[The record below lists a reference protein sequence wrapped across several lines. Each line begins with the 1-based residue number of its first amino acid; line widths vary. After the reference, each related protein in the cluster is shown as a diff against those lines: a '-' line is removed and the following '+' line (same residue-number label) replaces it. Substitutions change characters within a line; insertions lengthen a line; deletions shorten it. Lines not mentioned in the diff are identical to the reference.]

1 VLKQEQTLVFK
12 VVKKKALSARRN
24 KQTAD
29 KSNVS
34 PWLPKSTKVG
44 AFDYSSLGA
53 NPKNSRK

>member
-34 PWLPKSTKVG
+34 IIQASEQIQKIQEN
-44 AFDYSSLGA
+44 D
-53 NPKNSRK
+53 